1 MLLLI
6 KILSETKEIRLRSL
20 RGRVDFKAGKSNQ
33 QNGEQELHKRA
44 AGIFKKLNRR
54 MLIKKTK
61 DELLQFLD
69 SDVIEQNL
77 TLLARMDLQ
86 GKKAIE
92 ELIIFPMSGRH
103 SINPS
108 FHNFAFGMNGEAI
121 PLPYLTGSTNLF
133 VFL

>member
-6 KILSETKEIRLRSL
+6 KILSETKETRLRSL

-33 QNGEQELHKRA
+33 QNREQELHKRA

-69 SDVIEQNL
+69 SNVIE
-77 TLLARMDLQ
+77 
-86 GKKAIE
+86 
-92 ELIIFPMSGRH
+92 
-103 SINPS
+103 
-108 FHNFAFGMNGEAI
+108 
-121 PLPYLTGSTNLF
+121 
-133 VFL
+133 